1 MTLTALTVADAGKLG
16 GAARAANLTPKQR
29 VAAARR
35 ANRARWNK
43 YYREHPERVR
53 PTVDTATVMRSNGGK
68 ARARKLTKAQR
79 VEIARGR
86 RKRARG
92 ETDTR
97 EAPADR
103 AQGGAGERETCALN
117 SCLLNLVRL

>member
-79 VEIARGR
+79 VEIARAGGNARAAKLTPAKR
-86 RKRARG
+86 RQIARK
-92 ETDTR
+92 
-97 EAPADR
+97 
-103 AQGGAGERETCALN
+103 AGQAKGKHAL
-117 SCLLNLVRL
+117 